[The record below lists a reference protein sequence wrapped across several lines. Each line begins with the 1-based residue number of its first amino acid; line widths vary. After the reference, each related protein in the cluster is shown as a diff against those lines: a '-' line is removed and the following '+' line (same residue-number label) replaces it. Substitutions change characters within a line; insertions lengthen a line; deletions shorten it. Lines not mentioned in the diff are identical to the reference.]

1 MSNAD
6 SGDIREGEL
15 KEEESRYDN
24 LAHFGGI
31 AVVLGLIIEVVLTA
45 SFPRARHFLRNGA
58 QCLQT
63 HSSP

>member
-31 AVVLGLIIEVVLTA
+31 AVVLGLIIEVVFDRK
-45 SFPRARHFLRNGA
+45 FPQGRDI
-58 QCLQT
+58 
-63 HSSP
+63 S